1 MIRVWTR
8 AGHLSFEDADS
19 YSITPVPS
27 PNPMTPTNVI
37 LQHDWREPLPGSLK
51 IYRVSPDPDYDGHE
65 MLAWF
70 APGGWIGLDFT
81 ESDPPAKQIPEPMGF
96 RGPKREEPERDRDDE
111 PRGLTTTSRP
121 LPETKSVPT
130 PKTTPV
136 ER

>member
-8 AGHLSFEDADS
+8 AGHMTFEDADA

-37 LQHDWREPLPGSLK
+37 LEHDWREPLPGSLK

-70 APGGWIGLDFT
+70 APGGWFGLDFT
-81 ESDPPAKQIPEPMGF
+81 DSEPHAKQIPEPMGF
-96 RGPKREEPERDRDDE
+96 QGPKREAEHGGDE
-111 PRGLTTTSRP
+111 PRGSRTTSRSAP
-121 LPETKSVPT
+121 RTTSLPT
-130 PKTTPV
+130 PTTTPV